1 MSPRAPS
8 LRIVSFA
15 VLLIFIAASHLGA
28 QTADLVR
35 DINVTIDP
43 ASQAPG
49 SNPGNLFPWQG
60 KLFFAAAQA
69 ASGTEPWV
77 TDGTASGT
85 QLLADVCP
93 GSCSSSP
100 QFYAGL
106 GGLVV
111 FGVFPDIPIL
121 EHGQQLWRSDGTR
134 AGTFP
139 LTDLTVTIL
148 TGGASRA
155 LVAVAGGQ
163 IFFNGCSTNP
173 ASPGCRLWASDGT
186 PGGTRPVPGFGGD
199 SEPHPDGPMVTAG
212 GRLYLSAHGTTSS
225 GTELWVTDG
234 TAAGTAQVTGVPQN
248 SGFTSLVAAAD
259 RVFFGVDAVL
269 DANEQLWSVPVTG
282 TAARRVPLPA
292 TLRFQTSLATAGR
305 HAYFAGTDASGVSQ
319 LWVTDGSRA
328 GTAPLT
334 AFTSAQEP
342 SFADLFGPP
351 AVAEVGSRSI
361 FRVGLAP
368 GNQSQLW
375 ASAGS
380 PAAPVKLADVAL
392 LVSSLAT
399 VGGRVLYATSA
410 QPGSSLNLHATDGTP
425 GGDRLLARGL
435 CAGECGGSAIEG
447 IGLAGGAAYFA
458 ADDGRGFQLWRSDGT
473 PGGTGRFTD
482 LTAQFPNLDPAILA
496 VIGGELFFSASGAYG
511 QELWKSNGAPG
522 GTLMVADIARA
533 EPSSGPAWL
542 AALGGQLLFNAFDGG
557 SRQLWQSTGTAAAT
571 SAISSFPPFF
581 PGNDD
586 SLSEPQQLA
595 AAGGSMFFWRQDDN
609 FTPYH
614 LLRTDGTTGGTLA
627 LRDFPDLGYAFGSPP
642 PPLAA
647 LAGRIYLAAPRDGG
661 GASLWTSDGTPG
673 GTVVA
678 VDFPDLDTT
687 LAGVATAGGQLFFT
701 ALGPRPDLEARL
713 YRSDGTPAGTT
724 LLLAGHF
731 DVDFN
736 LHVTAV
742 EPAVFFILT
751 RDLANRELWKTDGTP
766 AGTVF
771 VASLFVSQNFD
782 PHPTDLTAFD
792 GALFFFTSTGGGK
805 RVLWRSDGS
814 AAGTA
819 QVRSFVVD
827 SSSSGDV
834 LAGGLT
840 VFGDRLYFA
849 ANDGEHGRELW
860 TSDGTAAGTA
870 MLLDVFPGAFS
881 SGPSWLTVAGGR
893 LWFTADDGVHGI
905 ELWQSDG
912 TAAGTRLV
920 QDIAPGAD
928 SSYPDQLT
936 AAGGL
941 LYFTADDGAF
951 GRELWALPLA
961 GAGTGCQPTSTR
973 LCLTANRFQVEA
985 VWRDPQGRQGSGMAV
1000 PVTADTGT
1008 FWFFSPDNVEL
1019 IVKVLDGR
1027 ALNNSFWVFY
1037 GALSDVEYTI
1047 TVTDTATGLVRRYFN
1062 PAGQLA
1068 SSADTNAFGPLGEF
1082 SLPPPAQRASR
1093 AAPPVVAA
1101 SPAPAAP
1108 PRATAAARSAAG
1120 CQASATRVCLNG
1132 GRFAVEAVWQ
1142 DFQGHTGTG
1151 TAVPLSGDTGY
1162 FWFFGPDNVEVVLKV
1177 IDGQAINGKFWVFYG
1192 ALSSVQYTLTV
1203 TDTLTGR
1210 VRTYQNPLGQLASV
1224 ADTGAF

>member
-1 MSPRAPS
+1 MSHRAAA
-8 LRIVSFA
+8 LRIVPFA
-15 VLLIFIAASHLGA
+15 VLLFAAPHLRA

-69 ASGTEPWV
+69 ASGREPWV

-106 GGLVV
+106 GGLVL
-111 FGVFPDIPIL
+111 FGVSPGIPIL
-121 EHGQQLWRSDGTR
+121 ENGQQLWRSDGTR

-139 LTDLTVTIL
+139 LTDLTVTII

-155 LVAVAGGQ
+155 PVGVAGGQ
-163 IFFNGCSTNP
+163 IFFRACPTNP
-173 ASPGCRLWASDGT
+173 ATPGCRLWSSDGT
-186 PGGTRPVPGFGGD
+186 PGGTRPVPGFGTD
-199 SEPHPDGPMVTAG
+199 TQPQPDGPMATAG
-212 GRLYLSAHGTTSS
+212 GRLFLVAQGTNGS
-225 GTELWVTDG
+225 EVWVTDG
-234 TAAGTAQVTGVPQN
+234 TAPGTTPLAGVPQA
-248 SGFTSLVAAAD
+248 SVVSSLVAAAD
-259 RVFFGVDAVL
+259 RVFFVIDAVA
-269 DANEQLWSVPVTG
+269 DNTRQLWSVPVTG
-282 TAARRVPLPA
+282 MGAHRVPLPGS
-292 TLRFQTSLATAGR
+292 LDFRTSLATAGR
-305 HAYFAGTDASGVSQ
+305 HAYFAGTDASGVPQ

-334 AFTSAQEP
+334 AFTGAQAPVFVEIN
-342 SFADLFGPP
+342 GPP
-351 AVAEVGSRSI
+351 AVAEVGSRSL
-361 FRVGLAP
+361 FLVALAP
-368 GNQSQLW
+368 SNQSQLW

-380 PAAPVKLADVAL
+380 PATAAKLADVAFL
-392 LVSSLAT
+392 GSSLVA
-399 VGGRVLYATSA
+399 VGGHVLYATSA
-410 QPGSSLNLHATDGTP
+410 QQGSSLNLHATDGTP

-435 CAGECGGSAIEG
+435 CPGECAGALEG
-447 IGLAGGAAYFA
+447 IGIAGGAAYFA

-482 LTAQFPNLDPAILA
+482 LASQLPNLDPAVLA

-533 EPSSGPAWL
+533 EPSSSPAWL

-571 SAISSFPPFF
+571 SAISSFPPFI

-595 AAGGSMFFWRQDDN
+595 AAGGSMFFWIQDDN
-609 FTPYH
+609 FAPYH
-614 LLRTDGTTGGTLA
+614 FLRTDGTAGGTLP
-627 LRDFPDLGYAFGSPP
+627 LRDFPDLGYTFGSPP
-642 PPLAA
+642 PPFAA
-647 LAGRIYLAAPRDGG
+647 LAGRIYLAAPRAGG

-687 LAGVATAGGQLFFT
+687 LAGVSTAGGHLFFT

-731 DVDFN
+731 DIDFN

-742 EPAVFFILT
+742 GPEVFFILT

-782 PHPTDLTAFD
+782 PHPTDLTAFG
-792 GALFFFTSTGGGK
+792 GALFFFTSTAGGK

-814 AAGTA
+814 AAGTG
-819 QVRSFVVD
+819 QLRSFVAD

-834 LAGGLT
+834 LASGLT

-849 ANDGEHGRELW
+849 ADDGEHGRELW

-870 MLLDVFPGAFS
+870 LLLDVYPGAFS

-893 LWFTADDGVHGI
+893 LWFTADDGVHGV

-961 GAGTGCQPTSTR
+961 GAGSGCQPTPTR
-973 LCLTANRFQVEA
+973 LCLSGNRFQVEV
-985 VWRDPQGRQGSGMAV
+985 VWRDPQGRQGSGAAA

-1019 IVKVLDGR
+1019 IVKVLDAR
-1027 ALNNSFWVFY
+1027 ALNGSFWVFY

-1047 TVTDTATGLVRRYFN
+1047 SVTDTATGLVRRYFN

-1068 SSADTNAFGPLGEF
+1068 SIADTNAFGPLGEY
-1082 SLPPPAQRASR
+1082 SLPPPTQRAAR
-1093 AAPPVVAA
+1093 AAPPAAAA
-1101 SPAPAAP
+1101 SPATRVAS
-1108 PRATAAARSAAG
+1108 RATRAVRSAAG
-1120 CQASATRVCLNG
+1120 CQASPTRVCLNG

-1142 DFQGHTGTG
+1142 DFQGRTGTG

-1177 IDGQAINGKFWVFYG
+1177 IDGRAINGKFWVFYG

-1203 TDTLTGR
+1203 TDTLTGK
-1210 VRTYQNPLGQLASV
+1210 VRTYQNPSGQLASV